1 MIPWDFN
8 VLSRKNGINEEENC
22 LLPTARGGS
31 LCPIRSSSASGHRST
46 KERTC
51 MRYLNGEKIKHTVMP
66 VPGGVASHNSKITM
80 DIYTKVKYNKRKELA
95 AVVNGAFGQ

>member
-1 MIPWDFN
+1 
-8 VLSRKNGINEEENC
+8 
-22 LLPTARGGS
+22 
-31 LCPIRSSSASGHRST
+31 
-46 KERTC
+46 